1 MTDEQLQFL
10 GRLAWWMIYQS
21 EHKALG
27 DKQIG
32 MLGQCLENTALEF
45 QRKRSKTMNLPEEQ
59 AGAKKDDDDVPGSWV
74 PMEDLDFLINR
85 WEHRVGS
92 LQTLGG
98 CKQAVQGLEFCID
111 HLKMVMADNEPS

>member
-32 MLGQCLENTALEF
+32 MLG
-45 QRKRSKTMNLPEEQ
+45 
-59 AGAKKDDDDVPGSWV
+59 
-74 PMEDLDFLINR
+74 
-85 WEHRVGS
+85 
-92 LQTLGG
+92 
-98 CKQAVQGLEFCID
+98 
-111 HLKMVMADNEPS
+111 